1 MKNLEIRMDA
11 IKVNLGCGKD
21 AVEGWINIDNS
32 LKVLLAK
39 YPFLKWILF
48 KVGIISE
55 EVYKEKW
62 SKNIKRH
69 DVRKGLP
76 FDNNSV
82 DCIYCSHLLEHLTQE
97 EAKKLCQEAFR
108 VLKPNAISRV
118 VVPDLKLMAQKYI
131 DGDLAFFKDQTGP
144 VADRFMSAN
153 MFHDFHKWA
162 YDSKSLKFLLEEA
175 GFDNNKIF
183 ERDYRKGNCPDLE
196 KIEHKKESVYAEA
209 IK

>member
-1 MKNLEIRMDA
+1 MDA

-32 LKVLLAK
+32 PKVLLAK

-62 SKNIKRH
+62 SRDIKRH
-69 DVRKGLP
+69 DVRKGLH

-82 DCIYCSHLLEHLTQE
+82 DCIYCSHLLEHLARE
-97 EAKKLCQEAFR
+97 EAKNLCQEAYR
-108 VLKPNAISRV
+108 VLKPKGVFRV
-118 VVPDLKLMAQKYI
+118 VVPDLKLAAQKYVE
-131 DGDLAFFKDQTGP
+131 GDDSFFENESGPIADQ
-144 VADRFMSAN
+144 FMSYN

-162 YDSKSLKFLLEEA
+162 YDSESLKYLLEEA
-175 GFDNNKIF
+175 GFDKSKIY
-183 ERDYRKGNCPDLE
+183 ECDYRQGNCPDLE
-196 KIEHKKESVYAEA
+196 KIEHKKKRSIYVEA